1 MNFEGKIVFV
11 TGAGSGIGKSVALLL
26 AEYGANIIA
35 ADLNFSSVQ
44 QTAIEVEA
52 LNRESLPLEVDVT
65 NKKQIEESVK
75 LAIKEFGKIDVLVNS
90 AGIISTS
97 LLVDA
102 DEQMWDKVMNVNAK
116 GVFLCCQAVAK
127 EMMKQKSG
135 KIVNISSIAS
145 KTAEYANG
153 IYCTSK
159 AAVNMISQTLALE
172 LAKDNINVNAVCPA
186 YTDTDMM
193 QNVFTNRG
201 PVEGMT
207 PEEYRDLLTSHV
219 PLGRMAVPNEIAE
232 LIAFLSSDKS
242 NFITGVTYVISG
254 GKELH

>member
-1 MNFEGKIVFV
+1 MDFNGKVAFI
-11 TGAGSGIGKSVALLL
+11 TGAGSGIGKTAALLL
-26 AEYGANIIA
+26 AEYGADIVAVDI
-35 ADLNFSSVQ
+35 DLESV
-44 QTAIEVEA
+44 TEVCGEVNA
-52 LNRESLPLEVDVT
+52 LNKKALPLQLDVT
-65 NKKQIEESVK
+65 NKAEIDNTVRM
-75 LAIKEFGKIDVLVNS
+75 AINEFGKIDILVNS

-102 DEQMWDKVMNVNAK
+102 EEEMWDRVMNVNAK
-116 GVFLCCQAVAK
+116 GVFLCSQAVAK
-127 EMMKQKSG
+127 EMIKQESG
-135 KIVNISSIAS
+135 KIINISSIAS

-172 LAKDNINVNAVCPA
+172 LAKYNINVNAVCPA

-193 QNVFTNRG
+193 QNVFNNRG

-207 PEEYRDLLTSHV
+207 PEEYKSLLTSYV
-219 PLGRMAVPNEIAE
+219 PLGRMAEPIEIAE
-232 LIAFLSSDKS
+232 LIAFLASNKSD
-242 NFITGVTYVISG
+242 FITGTTQTIAG